1 MDEEVQRVV
10 AEIEEEQALNK
21 ISGVQVFRSLLNQP
35 NLVSLHSSDADFE
48 GSSTGFSSLN
58 FSLPRPI
65 LQPSSIELTHSV
77 LPQCVQNIPD
87 TAVTF
92 WYYRLSSYKSNVP
105 NASNLYFIRL
115 LPSYYK
121 PEFISS
127 DVFGFNKTFNSYTD
141 LAIELQKSCTTDLAF
156 VNLKEQDIDEDSN
169 QYKLQYLP
177 NDISLLYNESINKFQ
192 MNGNNA
198 NVEMAFK
205 VWVNTRTY
213 TLNQVVSFGTQTYI
227 SLQDDNTNN
236 DPREIDS
243 LFWKQNYVDIV
254 EEFDGT
260 TPYRKN
266 QYVSFGDELYIARQN
281 TIGQPTPDINA
292 TDWDDSFT
300 PSNFYKYLITGFRDP
315 IVAQVQSNGRVL
327 WNKDNLFEF
336 EDTVEY
342 KGNFYKALKQN
353 KSFEPFL
360 VLTVPGSWDTTIQY
374 EKDDLVFFGT
384 SFKASKRNI
393 NSAPSTFS
401 DDWIEIM
408 WEQSSQIDTP
418 VIGLNSISTEFDM
431 MDEFLGISQYPFPN
445 GILGQPFVK
454 NPKRLLNSILGFTW
468 NGIMLP
474 ESLENIDSIITTA
487 VSKDNAQTELFNRI
501 RPIQQYYKRYT
512 TVSLDGLQQTIPKT
526 LFTAEGYA
534 NLVYTNIISVFA
546 SIVSGSSLNTTTNT
560 GLLGVC
566 SMNTGNLG
574 ISFFQQ
580 GTVAPL
586 TIHNADIYSILLY
599 FQDEVGDPYFFT
611 NNANLSFTLK
621 VDYKNILQDK

>member
-10 AEIEEEQALNK
+10 AEIEEEQALNR

-65 LQPSSIELTHSV
+65 LQASSIELTHSV

-87 TAVTF
+87 TAITF
-92 WYYRLSSYKSNVP
+92 WYYRLSSYKGNVP
-105 NASNLYFIRL
+105 NANNLYFVRL

-127 DVFGFNKTFNSYTD
+127 EVFGFNKTFNSYTD

-156 VNLKEQDIDEDSN
+156 VNLKEQVTSEDSN
-169 QYKLQYLP
+169 LYKLQYLP

-205 VWVNTRTY
+205 VWDATLTY
-213 TLNQVVSFGTQTYI
+213 ALNEVVSFGSKTYI
-227 SLQDDNTNN
+227 SLQNPNINN

-254 EEFDGT
+254 DEFDGT
-260 TPYRKN
+260 TPYRQG
-266 QYVSFGDELYIARQN
+266 QYVSYQSELYIARQN
-281 TIGQPTPDINA
+281 TIGQSPPDVNP
-292 TDWDDSFT
+292 TDWDDSM
-300 PSNFYKYLITGFRDP
+300 PSNFYKYLVTGFRDP
-315 IVAQVQSNGRVL
+315 IVAQVQANGRLL

-336 EDTVEY
+336 GESVEY
-342 KGNFYKALKQN
+342 EGNFYRALKQN

-360 VLTVPGSWDTTIQY
+360 VLTVPASWNNVIQY

-418 VIGLNSISTEFDM
+418 IIGLNSISSEFDM
-431 MDEFLGISQYPFPN
+431 TDQFLGVSQYPFPN
-445 GILGQPFVK
+445 AIPGQPFVK

-474 ESLENIDSIITTA
+474 ESLANIDSTITTA
-487 VSKDNAQTELFNRI
+487 VSKDNSQTELFNRI
-501 RPIQQYYKRYT
+501 RPIQQYFKRYT
-512 TVSLDGLQQTIPKT
+512 TLSLGGLQENIAKS

-534 NLVYTNIISVFA
+534 NLVYTNIISIFA
-546 SIVSGSSLNTTTNT
+546 SIVAGSSLNTTTNT

-566 SMNTGNLG
+566 AMNTGNLG